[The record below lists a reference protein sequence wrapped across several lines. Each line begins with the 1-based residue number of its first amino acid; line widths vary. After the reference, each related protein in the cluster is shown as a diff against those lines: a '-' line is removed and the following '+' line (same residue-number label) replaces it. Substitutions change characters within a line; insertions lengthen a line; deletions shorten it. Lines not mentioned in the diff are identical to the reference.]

1 MAIYSGFSHK
11 KMVIFNSYV
20 SLPEGIPKRP
30 FLAGFKHIPSLGSL
44 AQNQPTQDSDLGLN
58 SSPPD

>member
-1 MAIYSGFSHK
+1 
-11 KMVIFNSYV
+11 MVIFNSYV